1 MDSLLPALW
10 GPGGYLIKIQEIFK
24 KPDLGESWKGSC
36 FMDIASALFNRAF
49 EELAEF
55 RIALQELFLI
65 QIVNMPAI
73 SFAIILRQIP
83 VQSDFQS
90 GWYKGGY
97 QEEFAEVPD
106 IPKVLVFHHHL
117 QSS

>member
-55 RIALQELFLI
+55 RIALQELLFI

-73 SFAIILRQIP
+73 CLQPKRTQTICIP
-83 VQSDFQS
+83 
-90 GWYKGGY
+90 GY
-97 QEEFAEVPD
+97 TQRLITAMIF
-106 IPKVLVFHHHL
+106 
-117 QSS
+117 